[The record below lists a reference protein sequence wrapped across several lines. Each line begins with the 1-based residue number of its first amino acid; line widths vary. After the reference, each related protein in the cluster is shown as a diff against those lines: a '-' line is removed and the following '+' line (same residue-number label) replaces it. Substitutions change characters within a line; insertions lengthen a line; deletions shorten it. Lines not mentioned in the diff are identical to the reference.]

1 MTSSSNWRDLIH
13 CLTSGLNLT
22 TFLLLFPI
30 VLVSP
35 GNAQT
40 LKAVKER
47 GVLNCG
53 VSQGLLGFSNADDKN
68 NWSGFDV
75 DFCRA
80 VAAAIFDD
88 PSKVAF
94 VPLDAPARF
103 TALQSNKIDVL
114 SRNRA
119 RALAVARALT
129 SIRPPPT
136 CGSRPCLIAFSTSGC
151 SSSGGTGR
159 PASSAGSSS
168 APRAGRPCA
177 PASASR

>member
-1 MTSSSNWRDLIH
+1 MGNFSIWRDLVH
-13 CLTSGLNLT
+13 GLTSGLSRT

-30 VLVSP
+30 LLVSP

-53 VSQGLLGFSNADDKN
+53 VSQGLLGFSDADDKN

-103 TALQSNKIDVL
+103 SALQSNKIDVL
-114 SRNRA
+114 SRN
-119 RALAVARALT
+119 T
-129 SIRPPPT
+129 T
-136 CGSRPCLIAFSTSGC
+136 WTMSRENSLGVLFA
-151 SSSGGTGR
+151 
-159 PASSAGSSS
+159 
-168 APRAGRPCA
+168 
-177 PASASR
+177 ASRFTMVRDSCCAGMRRSTLPSH

>member
-47 GVLNCG
+47 GALNCG

-114 SRNRA
+114 SRNTTWTMSRENHPRQRHEAGGEPEGFCARYAAARYYDQHFGDRLRA
-119 RALAVARALT
+119 DRATSDDALQG
-129 SIRPPPT
+129 REV
-136 CGSRPCLIAFSTSGC
+136 GSVR
-151 SSSGGTGR
+151 
-159 PASSAGSSS
+159 
-168 APRAGRPCA
+168 
-177 PASASR
+177 